1 MEERPVAAGNRS
13 QAVKKAEVQE
23 ALPPAGVSGA
33 EPLSLVPQH
42 FFREPA
48 KRCSRALAANQGFS
62 TVWGRF
68 LREPVFFFAHTAKK
82 HLPYALFDVNSKIL
96 IV

>member
-1 MEERPVAAGNRS
+1 MGERPVAADNRS

-48 KRCSRALAANQGFS
+48 KRCSRAQAANQGFS

-68 LREPVFFFAHTAKK
+68 LRESVFFCAYSEKTFAVCA
-82 HLPYALFDVNSKIL
+82 F
-96 IV
+96 